1 MKLHLPKQLFT
12 ALLAAI
18 TLVAPAVVTL
28 GSAAWGYSAD
38 VVDTNASNLL
48 YSYSNGTTGGSST
61 TTGALATGGDGSGL
75 ANSGDTRAKATG
87 LTECDENAP
96 GFTVSVDV
104 IDFAANNWT
113 NFLTLHTN
121 NVTGDG
127 DGSLQLQKNSSGQLM
142 VYANSLG
149 GSSVSEKNIN
159 LGSIDSWKGQTLTI
173 TFAKTNPD
181 NDADKTYT
189 LTVYKNGEN
198 VGTLNYTNVTAP
210 GLTGYA
216 FGSTAA
222 TSRVSNSSAYNN
234 ATIWSKSMT
243 AAEVQGLLISPYVAT
258 LNGGETTASDATWT
272 GKGTSWES
280 ITNDTSAYLQ
290 LAGTNEGS
298 TLIVGD
304 SAEDSL
310 TVQRIDAT
318 ANNVTVK
325 SAGSMTVNELWAS
338 SGATLSID
346 SVVSNSTTPLTVGGA
361 GSVTLL
367 KGGSVGGLGL
377 YGTLNLA
384 GDTTLSVNGAATMQG
399 SGKISGGTLEIL
411 NSSVLTV
418 HVEGLSQRSIGS
430 DIRIASGSRMEFLG
444 SASDTLDYNAAHTV
458 YLEGNAE
465 LALGATRQTSGNWTF
480 DMTGGTISG
489 QGVAGNPYALDFHKN
504 GYIKAHAM
512 AGATDQNPTVSTV
525 SASIKSRDNEQLNLV
540 VDANARLD
548 LTGNLNLVRP
558 VEKSGAGLAVI
569 KGTVSSLGEVKVSG
583 GTLELQS
590 AVSTGSAVTV
600 GSGAKLEVSAGASTL
615 SGSVT
620 NNGIIAVSGE
630 GSLTLKGQLSI
641 SSGASI
647 NVTGALNLNT
657 GSTITLTSPGVI
669 SGGGTVHIME
679 GTTLFIQDDGNSN
692 NNGTSVVKAST
703 IHVHGGGFLKLGGND
718 LLGWSDGATGAI
730 LLQGD
735 SALKVA
741 TLQLGGRQTMK
752 TDLIMQGNALVSSIG
767 GTGES
772 AGGLNAFKALGAQI
786 TVTGKNNIIDATLY
800 RRDAFLMD
808 VTNDG
813 DELEVKGRVV
823 IHANASTNG
832 DYANTGYDAGS
843 FVKKGA
849 GKLTFSYTSEDETTN
864 TFDKKYLHQSGT
876 TLISGKATF
885 AAVEIQSGMFETS
898 GTVAMN
904 GSINNSGT
912 FKVSGGTATIG
923 GAVTNSGA
931 ITVSGGTADFTNTL
945 DMAQDSSLSVSGGTA
960 TIGGAV
966 TNSGAITVSGGTAD
980 FTNTLDMAQGSSLS
994 VSDGSATLSGAVT
1007 NNGAITVSSGTADF
1021 TNTLD
1026 MAQGSS
1032 LSVSGGAA
1040 TLSGAMNVTGSNV
1053 QIEQSGE
1060 GSLTL
1065 TGNISIA
1072 ENAAAT
1078 LSGTI
1083 TLGHTITNDGSLTL
1097 NGTIYLSGDIDT
1109 SFAHR
1114 AQGSSSYV
1122 DINGDAST
1130 GNNGFLK
1137 LTSASYWLTQSSN
1150 GEGDTTINFGDDF
1163 ATLEGNKVIY
1173 QGNSAFQLDKDTN
1186 GQLYFS
1192 TTGSITG
1199 TQYYIST
1206 GDVKI
1211 TSDVQSKATGY
1222 TLQGGN
1228 MQITTGVVNTSA
1240 ITYTAGTIELSDG
1253 AQLKVDALLGNKTAA
1268 DLLTGI
1274 VTATPAT
1281 EGATPT
1287 GKLVIATNDLAT
1299 GNANLTTTFK
1309 GTLEL
1314 AENISFTLGA
1324 KSAGSSADSKE
1335 INTTSLTGL
1344 VLNDGSTLHYTGN
1357 GVNTQFANTTVNG
1370 TKSAATFDIIDGN
1383 NGVNNAIQF
1392 TEETMLNNDLNLTSE
1407 YGARINIAQLAGG
1420 GTLTASGAVSTTE
1433 MFYTSIESLNGF
1445 TGSLIFTDTSKH
1457 EVTISTGTGSDS
1469 LSFTKLQFASG
1480 TGVTNRFN
1488 VQKDTTVG
1496 TISGTTTI
1504 NIEEAGTLH
1513 AFTKEGSGTITLTG
1527 SGTYVAG
1534 KFSAVNV
1541 TTTSLQDST
1550 NWTGT
1555 VLFTGNV
1562 SESTGFDNS
1571 FGNVNSTIEMK
1582 GAHGW
1587 FAQNKTLSSTIKLTN
1602 DGKLN
1607 GFTVTAAS
1615 SEWLLT
1621 ISGAVT
1627 GNGDF
1632 TISQTDTDADPN
1644 YKFTGNISGWSGSF
1658 VLNETHSQTID
1669 VEMTQVGDLFAA
1681 ESGGI
1686 KIAEDSVGTLEVKL
1700 GSANAES
1707 VTNMRGSVINESD
1720 DAALNLT
1727 VQGNTDFQKD
1737 VTVTSMTVNAG
1748 KTATMNATLKA
1759 DTVNLADQATISGGT
1774 MSKVQMSSSGI
1785 SGTADGASV
1794 SNADVQIAQLAA
1806 DASFTIE
1813 DMTLTNTTITA
1824 ATVDTHVD
1832 FKNVSGDVTLKT
1844 GIFGVEMTTVGRG
1857 GSALTYEEGAPSIT
1871 LSSTDA
1877 GAAKLMIS
1885 ANPTVDV
1892 SGSYGTYTLTFNLN
1906 LQLDSSLVEPA
1917 SNEAWGELVGFSGWL
1932 GTMLEEQ
1939 GAIFAGAAGDPV
1951 AQSTAPS
1958 VSYGYSA
1965 GSGGSNVGTL
1975 VITINGLN
1983 VPEPTTST
1991 LSLLALAGLCARRRR
2006 K

>member
-1 MKLHLPKQLFT
+1 MKLHLPKRLFT

-18 TLVAPAVVTL
+18 SFIAPAAMTL

-61 TTGALATGGDGSGL
+61 ATGALATGGDGSGI
-75 ANSGDTRAKATG
+75 ANSGDTRAKATN

-104 IDFAANNWT
+104 IDFNANNWT

-127 DGSLQLQKNSSGQLM
+127 DGSLQLQKNNSGQLM

-222 TSRVSNSSAYNN
+222 TSRVSNSSVYNN

-384 GDTTLSVNGAATMQG
+384 GDTTLSVNGAATMLG
-399 SGKISGGTLEIL
+399 AGKISGGTLEIL

-430 DIRIASGSRMEFLG
+430 DIRIASGGRMEFQG

-489 QGVAGNPYALDFHKN
+489 QGVAGNPYALDFHRN
-504 GYIKAHAM
+504 GYINAHAM

-525 SASIKSRDNEQLNLV
+525 SASIKSRDNGQLNLA

-548 LTGNLNLVRP
+548 LTGNLNLARP

-590 AVSTGSAVTV
+590 AVNTGSAVTV

-641 SSGASI
+641 PTGASF

-657 GSTITLTSPGVI
+657 GTTITLTSPGVI

-703 IHVHGGGFLKLGGND
+703 IHVHGGGILKLGGND
-718 LLGWSDGATGAI
+718 LLGWEDGATGAI
-730 LLQGD
+730 LLKGD
-735 SALKVA
+735 SVDSVLKVA
-741 TLQLGGRQTMK
+741 TLQLGGRQTMT

-767 GTGES
+767 GTGDS

-800 RRDAFLMD
+800 RRDAFLID
-808 VTNDG
+808 VSKDG

-823 IHANASTNG
+823 IHENASTNG
-832 DYANTGYDAGS
+832 NYANTGYDAGS

-849 GKLTFSYTSEDETTN
+849 GKLTFSYTSEDDTTN
-864 TFDKKYLHQSGT
+864 TFDKKYLHQAGT

-931 ITVSGGTADFTNTL
+931 ITVSGGTATI
-945 DMAQDSSLSVSGGTA
+945 GGA
-960 TIGGAV
+960 GGAV
-966 TNSGAITVSGGTAD
+966 TNNGAITVSGGTA
-980 FTNTLDMAQGSSLS
+980 TIG
-994 VSDGSATLSGAVT
+994 GAVT

-1040 TLSGAMNVTGSNV
+1040 TLSGALNVTGSNV

-1083 TLGHTITNDGSLTL
+1083 TLGHTITNDESLTL

-1130 GNNGFLK
+1130 GNNGFLQ
-1137 LTSASYWLTQSSN
+1137 LTSASYWLTQSSDGVTGASITF
-1150 GEGDTTINFGDDF
+1150 GEDF
-1163 ATLEGNKVIY
+1163 ATSEGKKVVY
-1173 QGNSAFQLDKDTN
+1173 QGSSAFQLDKDTN

-1192 TTGSITG
+1192 TTGTITG

-1240 ITYTAGTIELSDG
+1240 ITYTDGTIELSDG

-1268 DLLTGI
+1268 DLLTGL

-1299 GNANLTTTFK
+1299 GNANLSTSFK

-1324 KSAGSSADSKE
+1324 KSAGSSADGKE

-1392 TEETMLNNDLNLTSE
+1392 TGETMLNNDLNLTSE

-1457 EVTISTGTGSDS
+1457 EVTISTGTGSDP

-1480 TGVTNRFN
+1480 TDVTNRFN

-1504 NIEEAGTLH
+1504 NIEETGTLH
-1513 AFTKEGSGTITLTG
+1513 AFTKEGSSTITLTG

-1534 KFSAVNV
+1534 KSSAVNV

-1562 SESTGFDNS
+1562 SESNGFDNS

-1582 GAHGW
+1582 GAYGW

-1602 DGKLN
+1602 DGNLN

-1615 SEWLLT
+1615 SGWLLT

-1658 VLNETHSQTID
+1658 VLDETHDQTID

-1686 KIAEDSVGTLEVKL
+1686 KIAEGSVGTLEVKL

-1707 VTNMRGSVINESD
+1707 VTNMRGSVINEST

-1737 VTVTSMTVNAG
+1737 VTVTSMTVEDDM
-1748 KTATMNATLKA
+1748 TATMNATLNA
-1759 DTVNLADQATISGGT
+1759 GTVTNGGELKLADKATIFDGT
-1774 MSKVQMSSSGI
+1774 MSNVQMSSTGI
-1785 SGTADGASV
+1785 ASTTEG
-1794 SNADVQIAQLAA
+1794 SKGEINNALVQLAK
-1806 DASFTIE
+1806 DATFTIQ
-1813 DMTLTNTTITA
+1813 DMTLTGTTSISATEGTAKVTLNNVTATSHLKLNATA
-1824 ATVDTHVD
+1824 ANSFVAAGGDE
-1832 FKNVSGDVTLKT
+1832 SGSITYSYGL
-1844 GIFGVEMTTVGRG
+1844 GL
-1857 GSALTYEEGAPSIT
+1857 GSAVAETNSIT
-1871 LSSTDA
+1871 LNLNVTD
-1877 GAAKLMIS
+1877 IIQ
-1885 ANPTVDV
+1885 PTQ
-1892 SGSYGTYTLTFNLN
+1892 SGLYTLTVTLDNFAGTGFDGLN
-1906 LQLDSSLVEPA
+1906 VD
-1917 SNEAWGELVGFSGWL
+1917 AWKSLVGFDQESWL
-1932 GTMLEEQ
+1932 GQALVHATYTTEAVAPAET
-1939 GAIFAGAAGDPV
+1939 GEAAP
-1951 AQSTAPS
+1951 T
-1958 VSYGYSA
+1958 VSYGYAA
-1965 GSGGSNVGTL
+1965 GEGGNVGTL
-1975 VITINGLN
+1975 TITITGLN
-1983 VPEPTTST
+1983 VPEPTTAT
-1991 LSLLALAGLCARRRR
+1991 LSLLALAALAARRRR
-2006 K
+2006 KA